1 MKIGYFGTLIFEQ
14 LEIFDHY
21 RGVHNSWPQADFSTQ
36 MAFSMLYLQASVLI
50 TTPYP
55 PKILPSIST
64 IFLLILY
71 ALT

>member
-36 MAFSMLYLQASVLI
+36 MAFSMLY
-50 TTPYP
+50 
-55 PKILPSIST
+55 
-64 IFLLILY
+64 
-71 ALT
+71 